1 MIDGRGSPH
10 EVEQSLHFT
19 KQTFRNTPL
28 TQDMQNPTWV
38 LLADLANSLLKK
50 KNHNPGKPAVGKS
63 MCQKFKRL
71 KRRRNEA
78 QREPGSRA
86 TGSLCNH
93 T

>member
-50 KNHNPGKPAVGKS
+50 KKS
-63 MCQKFKRL
+63 
-71 KRRRNEA
+71 
-78 QREPGSRA
+78 
-86 TGSLCNH
+86 
-93 T
+93 